1 MENGDECVEIY
12 PVHVQRK
19 WTSMIQLTNEYL
31 DYPTN
36 THNIIIMTE
45 CETYN
50 VRTKCMKYKHHEIN
64 NQKCD
69 L

>member
-1 MENGDECVEIY
+1 
-12 PVHVQRK
+12 
-19 WTSMIQLTNEYL
+19 MIQLINEYL

-36 THNIIIMTE
+36 TYNLIIMTE
-45 CETYN
+45 RETYN
-50 VRTKCMKYKHHEIN
+50 IRTKCMEYKHHEIN